1 MELLAGKARRP
12 EGLRSADPKLLRL
25 AGPGSMQS
33 NESWIGG
40 DAAADAA
47 AAAATGGTAAAG
59 GCGCG
64 GLGLNIAPSFW
75 NFDCTDEREECG
87 V

>member
-1 MELLAGKARRP
+1 M
-12 EGLRSADPKLLRL
+12 LRL

-33 NESWIGG
+33 SESWVGG
-40 DAAADAA
+40 DAAADA

-59 GCGCG
+59 GCGWG

-75 NFDCTDEREECG
+75 NFDCTDERDERG
-87 V
+87 VWSVLFY

>member
-1 MELLAGKARRP
+1 M
-12 EGLRSADPKLLRL
+12 LRL

-33 NESWIGG
+33 NESWVGG
-40 DAAADAA
+40 DATA
-47 AAAATGGTAAAG
+47 AAAATGGSAAGG

>member
-1 MELLAGKARRP
+1 M
-12 EGLRSADPKLLRL
+12 LRL

-33 NESWIGG
+33 NESWVGG
-40 DAAADAA
+40 DATA
-47 AAAATGGTAAAG
+47 AAAATGGSAAGG

-64 GLGLNIAPSFW
+64 GLGLNIAPCFW

-87 V
+87 GMICVLLLTFSLSGATVRFE

>member
-33 NESWIGG
+33 NESWIRG
-40 DAAADAA
+40 DAAADAAAA
-47 AAAATGGTAAAG
+47 AAAATGGTAAAA
-59 GCGCG
+59 GCG
-64 GLGLNIAPSFW
+64 
-75 NFDCTDEREECG
+75 
-87 V
+87 

>member
-1 MELLAGKARRP
+1 M
-12 EGLRSADPKLLRL
+12 LRL

-33 NESWIGG
+33 NESWVGD
-40 DAAADAA
+40 DAAAAAAA
-47 AAAATGGTAAAG
+47 AAAATGGTAAGG

-64 GLGLNIAPSFW
+64 ALGLNIAPSFW